1 LSIEQKTQ
9 PTSAKLPMCPAL
21 ELPAGSAF
29 AACMHGLAAY
39 RNFRSSQTT
48 KRARYHLAS
57 ATIAAS
63 SLLASAFTSGAAAEG
78 GAAMAGVGAAMTA
91 SAACSPASFT
101 DGVLALQVAAVDHVA
116 DQLKS
121 QA

>member
-1 LSIEQKTQ
+1 
-9 PTSAKLPMCPAL
+9 MNCAL
-21 ELPAGSAF
+21 WDAQCKWRDAQCKNVTISSTAQYTTIG
-29 AACMHGLAAY
+29 AC
-39 RNFRSSQTT
+39 N
-48 KRARYHLAS
+48 HLAS

-63 SLLASAFTSGAAAEG
+63 SLLASAFTSGAAADG

-101 DGVLALQVAAVDHVA
+101 EGVLALQLCSGAHHVA

-121 QA
+121 KA